1 MPVAH
6 ALRLFLAAAIV
17 PALLVAA
24 GCGSDEETSTSA
36 SAPAPSAS
44 DFPAVDGRSVEEIY
58 ASEMPSDELV
68 LAPTGQVFNEG
79 ENRFGFG
86 VFTTGR
92 EQITDAEVAI
102 YVGPPGKPA
111 EGPFPARIEDM
122 ATDPAFAAKT
132 TTQDPDAAK
141 VVYVSDVEVPDAGR
155 NDVVALVR
163 ETDGMR
169 SVRVAP
175 SIDAGRFEDVPVA
188 GDKAPVIDT
197 PTADEV
203 QDLSEIDTRDPHD
216 TQHEENFADVVGQKP
231 VVLTF
236 ATPLLCQSRVCGPVV
251 DVSEQVKSEYG
262 DEVAFIHQ
270 EIFED
275 NDINKGLRQ
284 QVKQYGLPTEPWA
297 YVIDADGNVSSALE
311 GAYGVSELEDAV
323 EKVAP
328 SRSLRPR

>member
-1 MPVAH
+1 VPVAH
-6 ALRLFLAAAIV
+6 SLRLAIAAAIV
-17 PALLVAA
+17 AVILVAA
-24 GCGSDEETSTSA
+24 GCGSDDEASTSA
-36 SAPAPSAS
+36 SAPAPSES
-44 DFPAVDGRSVEEIY
+44 DFPAADSRSVEEIY
-58 ASEMPSDELV
+58 AAEMPSDDLV
-68 LAPTGQVFNEG
+68 VAPTGQVFNEG

-86 VFTTGR
+86 VFTAGR
-92 EQITDAEVAI
+92 EQITDAEVAL

-122 ATDPAFAAKT
+122 ETDPAFAAKT
-132 TTQDPDAAK
+132 TTDDPDAAK
-141 VVYVSDVEVPDAGR
+141 VVYVSDVEVPESGR
-155 NDVVALVR
+155 NDVVALVQ
-163 ETDGMR
+163 EADGLR

-175 SIDAGRFEDVPVA
+175 SIDAGRFGDVPVA
-188 GDKAPVIDT
+188 GDKAPTIDT

-216 TQHEENFADVVGQKP
+216 TMHEENFADVVGEKP

-275 NDINKGLRQ
+275 NDINKGLQQ
-284 QVKQYGLPTEPWA
+284 QVKQYGLPTEPWV
-297 YVIDADGNVSSALE
+297 YVIDADGNVSTAIE
-311 GAYGVSELEDAV
+311 GAYGVTELEDAV
-323 EKVAP
+323 AKVAP
-328 SRSLRPR
+328 S

>member
-1 MPVAH
+1 VPVAH
-6 ALRLFLAAAIV
+6 ALRLSLAAAIV
-17 PALLVAA
+17 PVLLVAA

-36 SAPAPSAS
+36 SAPAPSAA

-68 LAPTGQVFNEG
+68 LAPTGQVFNQG

-92 EQITDAEVAI
+92 EQITDAEVAL

-122 ATDPAFAAKT
+122 ETEPAFAAQT

-175 SIDAGRFEDVPVA
+175 SIDAGRFEDVPIA
-188 GDKAPVIDT
+188 GDEAPVIDT
-197 PTADEV
+197 PTADDV
-203 QDLSEIDTRDPHD
+203 QDLSEIDTREPHD
-216 TQHEENFADVVGQKP
+216 TQHEENFADVVGQRP

-275 NDINKGLRQ
+275 NDINKGLRK
-284 QVKQYGLPTEPWA
+284 QVKQYGLPTEPWV

-311 GAYGVSELEDAV
+311 GAVGVSELEDAV

-328 SRSLRPR
+328 S